1 MRSPLPIAV
10 FFSSFEPSAATRVL
24 VEVVTRLGRGRF
36 DVSVACIEKRGR
48 FLPRV
53 EAAGLSVSEFP
64 VKGFHHP
71 SAVTEARR
79 FARWCR
85 DREIAVVHGAGFRGE
100 VFSLPA
106 AAFAGVPM
114 RIATRVELTPSSTAT
129 RAALRRAAY
138 ACTQRIVVPSRA
150 LVPQLESE
158 HVPAR
163 RVHVIP
169 QGIDTSAFAAERP
182 ERPLRRVAVHAV
194 SGSIEGLADAFRALA
209 SVARR
214 CRDLEVVVDGR
225 TTSRDRVVALATEHG
240 IAERLRLHP
249 WGTASRLASAD
260 LFVATP
266 GLGPDTRPVLEAMAS
281 GLPIVACRGEE
292 AAGIVQHQRTGVLVP
307 PGDGQALAFAL
318 LDLVQWPAHAR
329 ALGAS
334 ARTWVDRHHRL
345 DAMVAAFERLYL
357 DSPAPVRAALDEGP
371 EVVAS

>member
-1 MRSPLPIAV
+1 MRSRLPIAV
-10 FFSSFEPSAATRVL
+10 FFSSFEPSAAIRVL
-24 VEVVTRLGRGRF
+24 VEVVTRVDRGRF
-36 DVSVACIEKRGR
+36 DVAVGCIEKRGKW
-48 FLPRV
+48 LPRV
-53 EAAGLSVSEFP
+53 EAAGLAVTEFP

-79 FARWCR
+79 FARWCSER
-85 DREIAVVHGAGFRGE
+85 GLALVHATGSRAE

-106 AAFAGVPM
+106 AAFAGVPT
-114 RIATRVELTPSSTAT
+114 RVATRVELAPASTAA

-138 ACTQRIVVPSRA
+138 ACAQRIVVPSRA

-163 RVHVIP
+163 RIHVIA
-169 QGIDTSAFAAERP
+169 QGIETSAFASERA
-182 ERPLRRVAVHAV
+182 ERPLRRIAVHVVPGAK
-194 SGSIEGLADAFRALA
+194 DALSDTFRALA
-209 SVARR
+209 VLARR
-214 CRDLEVVVDGR
+214 CRELEVIVDGR
-225 TTSRDRVVALATEHG
+225 TTSRDLVADLATEHG
-240 IAERLRLHP
+240 LADRLRLHP

-266 GLGPDTRPVLEAMAS
+266 GLGPDTRPVLEAMAA

-307 PGDGQALAFAL
+307 TGDVQALAFAL

-334 ARTWVDRHHRL
+334 ARAWVERHHRL
-345 DAMVAAFERLYL
+345 DAMVAAYERLYL
-357 DSPAPVRAALDEGP
+357 DSRVAARAPLEGP